1 MTRGLLLSIA
11 LAIALAGCATRPLV
25 TSTPGAG
32 IDLERVTERVFGV
45 TVTYDKYGEIV
56 SVDTGTLIKLSD
68 GMLPLRLDTSVVDV
82 HVSSFGRYVFM
93 HTESSPGC
101 TYWIDP
107 VTKRWRCAC

>member
-1 MTRGLLLSIA
+1 
-11 LAIALAGCATRPLV
+11 
-25 TSTPGAG
+25 
-32 IDLERVTERVFGV
+32 
-45 TVTYDKYGEIV
+45 
-56 SVDTGTLIKLSD
+56 
-68 GMLPLRLDTSVVDV
+68 MLPLRLDTSVVDV